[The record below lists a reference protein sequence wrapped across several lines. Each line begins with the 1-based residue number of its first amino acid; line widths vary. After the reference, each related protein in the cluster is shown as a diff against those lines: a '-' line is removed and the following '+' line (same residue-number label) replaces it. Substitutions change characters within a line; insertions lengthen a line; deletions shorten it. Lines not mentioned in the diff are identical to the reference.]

1 MLSLALQ
8 ALNDSGLGAA
18 VIGGGI
24 DDELKQP
31 IFGLGLKGVDP
42 ANVDK
47 VGMWMDGEEKGGTG
61 EGSRPLCH
69 PALLKSLIHCRH
81 AKDSPARSSPPQV
94 ESLILS
100 QLEALAATGF
110 SASAVEAAVN
120 SIEFSLRENNTGSFP
135 RGLSLML
142 RAVNAWIYD
151 RDPFQPIQV
160 RRVWGVGRKLPSQPA
175 LRSLPAP
182 SPLAPVVGGR
192 ADQLQGQAGLRRG
205 RVWPPHPQVHPGQ
218 PAQV

>member
-1 MLSLALQ
+1 MPAVNQHQGVCTAPTLAATFLLSARSRLSVPSSNCSLLLVPQ

-47 VGMWMDGEEKGGTG
+47 VGMWMDGEEKGGKG
-61 EGSRPLCH
+61 EGSRPLCY
-69 PALLKSLIHCRH
+69 PALLKSMIYCWH

-160 RRVWGVGRKLPSQPA
+160 RGVGE
-175 LRSLPAP
+175 
-182 SPLAPVVGGR
+182 G
-192 ADQLQGQAGLRRG
+192 QLL
-205 RVWPPHPQVHPGQ
+205 
-218 PAQV
+218 

>member
-1 MLSLALQ
+1 MGFEIADVVNRRSTPCVSVSLQ

-47 VGMWMDGEEKGGTG
+47 VGLM
-61 EGSRPLCH
+61 PLPPKSDASSILVSVTMAPMACVV
-69 PALLKSLIHCRH
+69 ALT
-81 AKDSPARSSPPQV
+81 AQV
-94 ESLILS
+94 ESLIIS
-100 QLEALAATGF
+100 ELEALAASGF

-151 RDPFQPIQV
+151 RDPFQPMEV
-160 RRVWGVGRKLPSQPA
+160 
-175 LRSLPAP
+175 
-182 SPLAPVVGGR
+182 
-192 ADQLQGQAGLRRG
+192 
-205 RVWPPHPQVHPGQ
+205 
-218 PAQV
+218 